1 MIGPPAATPVATP
14 EALIVAIPRF
24 DDPQFTGT
32 ELEDPSEKWPVAAND

>member
-1 MIGPPAATPVATP
+1 MIVIGPPAATPVATP

-32 ELEDPSEKWPVAAND
+32 VLDEPSEK